1 MPLSLRLGFIYG
13 CNVNYVCLREHGGF
27 MKKNRGLRSG
37 LKINMQWPLFMCIPI
52 ALFAFGMYYID
63 IKSGVFATIFFIIYL
78 GVSILF
84 YCLRNKYIRNEL
96 ILYAMDYAQI
106 QKVLIDELDIP
117 FGLVDDKGKLLW
129 VNSVF
134 TDIIGRHNTKKKISD
149 IFEEAENKKLFPCK
163 GQNSIEIEYDDH
175 YYKLLIKPVNINNNV
190 LEKSGRFTNLVLDD
204 CLMSSVYLMD
214 ETDVIFYKNQVENE
228 KPVMGLVYID
238 NYDEALESIED
249 VRRSL
254 LAALIDRKI
263 SRYISSV
270 EGVVKKFEKDKYIV
284 TLKQEQLLKM
294 METKFGLLE
303 EVKAVNIGNEQPIT
317 LSMGFGING
326 AGCSDSYAFA
336 RSAID
341 MALARGGDQAVVR
354 DNDNISYFGG
364 KLQQQEKNTR
374 VKARVKAQA
383 LRDLME
389 NKDRVIIMGHKNGD
403 IDCFGAAI
411 GIFRAAMALERH
423 AHIVIDDI
431 TPTVKLMAERFLNT
445 HEYPEDLIINSE
457 KALSLCDGNTMLV
470 VVDTNR
476 ASYMEC
482 PELLE
487 RVQTIV
493 VLDHHRQMKDSI
505 TNAVLSYVEPYAS
518 SACEMVAEILQYID
532 SSVKIRPVEAD
543 AMYAGI
549 VVDTNNFVDK
559 TGVRTFEAA
568 AFLRRNGADVTRVR
582 KLFRDDINDYK
593 ARAEAVSNAEI
604 FMDSYAISICD
615 GENSENPVVG
625 AQAANE
631 LLNIIGVKASVVVS
645 KHQDVIYLSARSI
658 DEVNVQLIMERLGGG
673 GHLSSA
679 GAQLKDCTVE
689 EAIQLLKDTIVDMT
703 EKGEI

>member
-1 MPLSLRLGFIYG
+1 
-13 CNVNYVCLREHGGF
+13 
-27 MKKNRGLRSG
+27 MKENRGLRSG
-37 LKINMQWPLFMCIPI
+37 LKLNMQWPLYMGITV

-63 IKSGVFATIFFIIYL
+63 IKAGAFATAFLIIYM
-78 GVSILF
+78 GISILF
-84 YCLRNKYIRNEL
+84 YWKRCNYLRNEL

-106 QKVLIDELDIP
+106 QKILIDELDIP
-117 FGLVDDKGKLLW
+117 FGLADDKGKLLW
-129 VNSVF
+129 TNGAFV
-134 TDIIGRHNTKKKISD
+134 DIIGKHNSKKKISD
-149 IFEEAENKKLFPCK
+149 IFEETEKKNLFPCK
-163 GQNSIEIEYDDH
+163 GQSSLEVEYDER
-175 YYKLLIKPVNINNNV
+175 YYKMLVKPVNVDNNG
-190 LEKSGRFTNLVLDD
+190 LEKNGKFTNLVLED
-204 CLMSSVYLMD
+204 CLMSAVYLLD

-228 KPVMGLVYID
+228 KPVMGLIYID

-254 LAALIDRKI
+254 LAALIDRKV
-263 SRYISSV
+263 SRYISGV
-270 EGVVKKFEKDKYIV
+270 EGVAKKFEKDKYIV
-284 TLKQEQLLKM
+284 ALKQEQFMKM
-294 METKFGLLE
+294 MDSKFGLLE
-303 EVKAVNIGNEQPIT
+303 EVKSVNIGNEQSIT

-336 RSAID
+336 CSAID
-341 MALARGGDQAVVR
+341 MALARGGDQAVVK

-374 VKARVKAQA
+374 VKARVKAQV

-411 GIFRAAMALERH
+411 GIFRAAQALERH
-423 AHIVIDDI
+423 AHIVIDDVAAS
-431 TPTVKLMAERFLNT
+431 VKPMTERFLNNY
-445 HEYPEDLIINSE
+445 EYPDDLIIDSG
-457 KALSLCDGNTMLV
+457 KALAMCDSNTMLV
-470 VVDTNR
+470 IVDTNR
-476 ASYMEC
+476 ASYVEC

-487 RVQTIV
+487 RVQTTV
-493 VLDHHRQMKDSI
+493 VIDHHRQMKDSI

-518 SACEMVAEILQYID
+518 SACEMVAEILQYIG
-532 SSVKIRPVEAD
+532 SGIKIRPVEAD

-582 KLFRDDINDYK
+582 KLFRDDIKDYK
-593 ARAEAVSNAEI
+593 ARAEAVRNAEI
-604 FMDSYAISICD
+604 FMDSYAISVCPD
-615 GENSENPVVG
+615 EHVDNPVVG

-631 LLNIIGVKASVVVS
+631 LLNIIGVKASIVVS
-645 KHQDVIYLSARSI
+645 KYQDMVYLSARSI
-658 DEVNVQLIMERLGGG
+658 DEVNVQLIMEKLGGG

-679 GAQLKDCTVE
+679 GAQLSEVTLE
-689 EAIQLLKDTIVDMT
+689 EAVKLLKDTIADMT

>member
-1 MPLSLRLGFIYG
+1 
-13 CNVNYVCLREHGGF
+13 
-27 MKKNRGLRSG
+27 MKKNSGLRGG
-37 LKINMQWPLFMCIPI
+37 LKINMQWPLYMSIPV
-52 ALFAFGMYYID
+52 ALFAAGMYYID
-63 IKSGVFATIFFIIYL
+63 IKAGVFATVFFIIYL
-78 GVSILF
+78 AVSGLF
-84 YCLRNKYIRNEL
+84 YWQRSKYLRNQL
-96 ILYAMDYAQI
+96 VLYAMDYAQI

-129 VNSVF
+129 TNNAF
-134 TDIIGRHNTKKKISD
+134 ADIIGRNSLKKKISD
-149 IFEEAENKKLFPCK
+149 IFEEADKKNLFPSK
-163 GQNSIEIEYDDH
+163 GQNSLDVEYDER
-175 YYKLLIKPVNINNNV
+175 YYKLLIKPVNIDNNG
-190 LEKSGRFTNLVLDD
+190 LEKNGKFDNLVLED
-204 CLMSSVYLMD
+204 CLMSAVYLLD
-214 ETDVIFYKNQVENE
+214 ETDVIFYKKQVENE
-228 KPVMGLVYID
+228 KPVMGLIYID

-254 LAALIDRKI
+254 LAALIDRKV

-270 EGVVKKFEKDKYIV
+270 EGVAKKFEKDKYIV
-284 TLKQEQLLKM
+284 ALKQEQLLM
-294 METKFGLLE
+294 MMDSKFGLLE
-303 EVKAVNIGNEQPIT
+303 EVKSVNIGNEQPIT

-326 AGCSDSYAFA
+326 AGCSDSFAFA
-336 RSAID
+336 RSAMD
-341 MALARGGDQAVVR
+341 MALARGGDQAVVK
-354 DNDNISYFGG
+354 DNDSISYFGG

-383 LRDLME
+383 LRELME

-403 IDCFGAAI
+403 IDCFGSAI
-411 GIFRAAMALERH
+411 GIFRAAQALERH

-431 TPTVKLMAERFLNT
+431 TASVKPMAERFLNSY
-445 HEYPEDLIINSE
+445 EYPEDLIISSE
-457 KALSLCDGNTMLV
+457 KALSMCDSNTMLV

-476 ASYMEC
+476 GSYMEC

-518 SACEMVAEILQYID
+518 SACEMVAEILQYIV
-532 SSVKIRPVEAD
+532 SGIKIRPVEAD

-604 FMDSYAISICD
+604 FMDSYAITVCPS
-615 GENSENPVVG
+615 ENIDNPVVG

-631 LLNIIGVKASVVVS
+631 LLNIIGVKASIVVS
-645 KHQDVIYLSARSI
+645 EYQGMVYLSARSI

-679 GAQLKDCTVE
+679 GAQLSDCSVE
-689 EAIQLLKDTIVDMT
+689 EAIQLLKDTIADMT

>member
-1 MPLSLRLGFIYG
+1 
-13 CNVNYVCLREHGGF
+13 
-27 MKKNRGLRSG
+27 MKKSRGLRIG
-37 LKINMQWPLFMCIPI
+37 LKFNMQWPLYMCIPV
-52 ALFAFGMYYID
+52 LMFAFGMYYID
-63 IKSGVFATIFFIIYL
+63 IKAGIFSTVFFVIYL
-78 GVSILF
+78 TASALF
-84 YCLRNKYIRNEL
+84 YWQRSRYLRNEL
-96 ILYAMDYAQI
+96 ILYAMDYARI
-106 QKVLIDELDIP
+106 QKVLVDELDIP
-117 FGLVDDKGKLLW
+117 FGLADDKGRLLW
-129 VNSVF
+129 TNNSF
-134 TDIIGRHNTKKKISD
+134 EEIIGKHNLKKKISD
-149 IFEEAENKKLFPCK
+149 VFEEADKKRLFPSK
-163 GQNSIEIEYDDH
+163 GQSSLNVEYNER
-175 YYKLLIKPVNINNNV
+175 YYRLLIKPVNVDNNGF
-190 LEKSGRFTNLVLDD
+190 EKNGKFANLVLED
-204 CLMSSVYLMD
+204 CLMSAVYLLD
-214 ETDVIFYKNQVENE
+214 ETEVIFYKNQVENE
-228 KPVMGLVYID
+228 KPVMGLIYID

-254 LAALIDRKI
+254 LVALIDRKV
-263 SRYISSV
+263 SRYISGV
-270 EGVVKKFEKDKYIV
+270 EGVAKKFEKDKYIV
-284 TLKQEQLLKM
+284 ALKQEQLLKM
-294 METKFGLLE
+294 MDSKFDLLE
-303 EVKAVNIGNEQPIT
+303 EVKSVNIGNEQAVT

-326 AGCSDSYAFA
+326 AGCSDSYTFA

-354 DNDNISYFGG
+354 DNDNILYFGG

-389 NKDRVIIMGHKNGD
+389 NKDKVIIMGHKNGD

-411 GIFRAAMALERH
+411 GIFRAARSLERH

-431 TPTVKLMAERFLNT
+431 TTSVRPMSERFLNNY
-445 HEYPEDLIINSE
+445 EYPEDLIINSE
-457 KALSLCDGNTMLV
+457 RALSMCDSNTLLV
-470 VVDTNR
+470 IVDTNR
-476 ASYMEC
+476 ASYIEC
-482 PELLE
+482 PQLLE

-518 SACEMVAEILQYID
+518 SACEMVAEILQYIASD
-532 SSVKIRPVEAD
+532 IKIRAVEAD

-593 ARAEAVSNAEI
+593 AKAETVSSAEI
-604 FMDSYAISICD
+604 FMDSYAISVCTN
-615 GENSENPVVG
+615 ENTENPVVG

-631 LLNIIGVKASVVVS
+631 LLNIIGVKASFVVS
-645 KHQDVIYLSARSI
+645 KHQDVVYLSARSI

-679 GAQLKDCTVE
+679 GAQLPDCSEE
-689 EAIQLLKDTIVDMT
+689 EALQLLKDTIADMT

>member
-1 MPLSLRLGFIYG
+1 
-13 CNVNYVCLREHGGF
+13 
-27 MKKNRGLRSG
+27 MKKNSGLRSG
-37 LKINMQWPLFMCIPI
+37 LKINMQWPLYMCIPV

-63 IKSGVFATIFFIIYL
+63 IKSGIFATVFFIIYL
-78 GVSILF
+78 GISVLF
-84 YCLRNKYIRNEL
+84 YWNRYKYLRNEL

-117 FGLVDDKGKLLW
+117 FGLVDDKGKFLW
-129 VNSVF
+129 INRTFS
-134 TDIIGRHNTKKKISD
+134 DIIGKHNSKKKLSD
-149 IFEEAENKKLFPCK
+149 IFEEADKKNLFPCK
-163 GQNSIEIEYDDH
+163 GQNSLDVEYGER
-175 YYKLLIKPVNINNNV
+175 YYKLLIKPVNIDNNGF
-190 LEKSGRFTNLVLDD
+190 EKNGKFTNLVLED
-204 CLMSSVYLMD
+204 CLMSSVYLLD
-214 ETDVIFYKNQVENE
+214 ETEVIFYKKQVENE
-228 KPVMGLVYID
+228 KPVMGLIYID

-254 LAALIDRKI
+254 LAALIDRKV

-270 EGVVKKFEKDKYIV
+270 EGVAKKFEKDKYIV
-284 TLKQEQLLKM
+284 ALKQEQLLKM
-294 METKFGLLE
+294 MDSKFGLLE
-303 EVKAVNIGNEQPIT
+303 EVKSVNIGNEQPIT

-326 AGCSDSYAFA
+326 AGCGDSYAFA

-341 MALARGGDQAVVR
+341 MALARGGDQAVVK

-411 GIFRAAMALERH
+411 GIFRAAQALERQ

-431 TPTVKLMAERFLNT
+431 TTSVKPMAERFLNNY
-445 HEYPEDLIINSE
+445 EYPEDLIINST
-457 KALSLCDGNTMLV
+457 KALSMCDDKTMLV

-476 ASYMEC
+476 PGYMEC
-482 PELLE
+482 PELLD

-493 VLDHHRQMKDSI
+493 VLDHHRQMKDSL
-505 TNAVLSYVEPYAS
+505 TKAVLSYVEPYAS
-518 SACEMVAEILQYID
+518 SACEMVAEILQYIV
-532 SSVKIRPVEAD
+532 SGIKIRSVEAD

-582 KLFRDDINDYK
+582 KLFRDNINDYK

-604 FMDSYAISICD
+604 FMDSYAISVCPS
-615 GENSENPVVG
+615 ENIDNPVVG

-631 LLNIIGVKASVVVS
+631 LLNIIGVKASIVVS
-645 KHQDVIYLSARSI
+645 EYQGMVYLSARSI
-658 DEVNVQLIMERLGGG
+658 DEVNVQLIMEKLGGG

-679 GAQLKDCTVE
+679 GAQLADCSIE
-689 EAIQLLKDTIVDMT
+689 EAIKLLKDTIADMT